1 MRTSVAVTLPAA
13 EVTVLAAVGG
23 ICVTLESN
31 EVAVMANSRAV
42 SVTVPDGF
50 VTVAGE
56 AAPIDVQIADGSITI
71 TCDDILSP
79 TFTTPTLTS
88 WACTAEDHGTG
99 WVQVHFAAV
108 TAGSPCRVKFR
119 LTKATHPDMRGGYS
133 APEQLTPHSCMIGPL
148 IPGVYISDLDRG
160 IYYDLYWS
168 WTSGMSSAAYALVAA
183 DAVYV
188 PSNGEGDFPSEG

>member
-1 MRTSVAVTLPAA
+1 
-13 EVTVLAAVGG
+13 VTVLAAVGG
-23 ICVTLESN
+23 ICVTLDSN
-31 EVAVMANSRAV
+31 EVAVMANSKAV
-42 SVTVPDGF
+42 SVTVPAGS

-56 AAPIDVQIADGSITI
+56 ASPIDVQIADGSITI

-88 WACTAEDHGTG
+88 WWADSEDLGPD
-99 WVQVHFAAV
+99 WVHVHFSAITV
-108 TAGSPCRVKFR
+108 GSPCRVKFR
-119 LTKATHPDMRGGYS
+119 LTKSTHPDLRSGFS
-133 APEQLTPHSCMIGPL
+133 SPEQLTPHVSMIGSL
-148 IPGVYISDLDRG
+148 IPGVYISDSDRG

-188 PSNGEGDFPSEG
+188 PSNGEGDFPQSG